1 MKVQTRRIVSIH
13 KAPVCMHSRAN
24 TPFHRQQGVALIS
37 AMLVVTMVATL
48 ASVALW
54 QQWRHVEVESAER
67 QRIQSSWLLSGAF
80 DWTRLILR
88 EDALA
93 GVAGASL
100 TSGSGQVSATGG
112 IDHLGEPW
120 ALPLKE
126 AKLSTFLAQDQQLR
140 EGDPEVFL
148 SGQVT
153 DAQSRINLSQWVEPN
168 DAKGQARLSPTMQL
182 RMSRLFGVLGLPGT
196 ELETLSQAW
205 LVATQAARS
214 RRSASIGAERPSNA
228 SNASIASALL
238 PLQTGQLQ
246 WLGIRAE
253 TVAALAPFVT
263 ILPES
268 TPVNLNTAS
277 AEVIYASVAGL
288 DLSSAQKFVQ
298 ARGQSHFDNLTDT
311 AKALG
316 VKSLDTGQFSVSSR
330 YFEVW
335 GRLRLEDR
343 TQEETALI
351 FRDAG
356 NTRLVWR
363 QKIAGIL
370 PPANQES
377 LLQSKKL

>member
-1 MKVQTRRIVSIH
+1 MTPHNQH
-13 KAPVCMHSRAN
+13 K
-24 TPFHRQQGVALIS
+24 QKGVALIS
-37 AMLVVTMVATL
+37 AMLVVSLVATL

-67 QRIQSSWLLSGAF
+67 QRIQSSWLLNGAF

-100 TSGSGQVSATGG
+100 SAGSGQVSAAGG
-112 IDHLGEPW
+112 VDHLGEPW

-153 DAQSRINLSQWVEPN
+153 DAQSRLNLTQWLEPN
-168 DAKGQARLSPTMQL
+168 DGKGPARFSANMQL
-182 RMSRLFGVLGLPGT
+182 SMSRLFGVLGLPGT
-196 ELETLSQAW
+196 ELEMMAQAW
-205 LVATQAARS
+205 LNATQAARQRIQS
-214 RRSASIGAERPSNA
+214 KQPNNGVNSMASVGASGTA
-228 SNASIASALL
+228 VLL
-238 PLQTGQLQ
+238 PQQIGQLQ
-246 WLGIRAE
+246 WLGVSAE
-253 TVAALAPFVT
+253 TLARLAPHLT

-268 TPVNLNTAS
+268 TPLNLNTAS

-298 ARGQSHFDNLTDT
+298 LRGQSHFVNLTDA

-316 VKSLDTGQFSVSSR
+316 VKSLDSAQFAVGSK

-351 FRDAG
+351 HRDSG
-356 NTRLVWR
+356 NTSFVWR

-370 PPANQES
+370 PPASQDS
-377 LLQSKKL
+377 LLQLAKP

>member
-1 MKVQTRRIVSIH
+1 MKVQTRRMVSTD
-13 KAPVCMHSRAN
+13 KVPVCMHSRAQ
-24 TPFHRQQGVALIS
+24 THPHRQKGVALIS
-37 AMLVVTMVATL
+37 AMLVVTLVATL

-100 TSGSGQVSATGG
+100 TSGDGKVSATGG

-153 DAQSRINLSQWVEPN
+153 DAQSRINLSQWVEPK
-168 DAKGQARLSPTMQL
+168 DAKGQTRLSPTMQL
-182 RMSRLFGVLGLPGT
+182 RLSRLFGVLGLPGT
-196 ELETLSQAW
+196 ELEALSQAW
-205 LVATQAARS
+205 LAATQAARNRNFAATS
-214 RRSASIGAERPSNA
+214 DRMSDT
-228 SNASIASALL
+228 SALL

-253 TVAALAPFVT
+253 TVAALMPYVT
-263 ILPES
+263 ILPEN

-277 AEVIYASVAGL
+277 AEVIYASVGGL

-298 ARGQSHFDNLTDT
+298 ARSQSHFDNLPDA

-316 VKSLDTGQFSVSSR
+316 VKSLDSAQFSVNSK
-330 YFEVW
+330 YFEAW

-351 FRDAG
+351 FRDGG

>member
-1 MKVQTRRIVSIH
+1 MKHAT
-13 KAPVCMHSRAN
+13 KHSQR
-24 TPFHRQQGVALIS
+24 GVALIS
-37 AMLVVTMVATL
+37 AMLVVSLVATL

-54 QQWRHVEVESAER
+54 QQWRYVEVESAER
-67 QRIQSSWLLSGAF
+67 QRVQSSWLLNGAF

-100 TSGSGQVSATGG
+100 SSGSGQVSASGG
-112 IDHLGEPW
+112 VDHLGEPW
-120 ALPLKE
+120 ALALKE
-126 AKLSTFLAQDQQLR
+126 AKLSTFLSQDKQLR

-153 DAQSRINLSQWVEPN
+153 DAQSRINLTQWLEAN
-168 DAKGQARLSPTMQL
+168 DGKGPARFSASMQL
-182 RMSRLFGVLGLPGT
+182 RMSRLFDVLGLPSA
-196 ELETLSQAW
+196 ELNIMAQAW
-205 LVATQAARS
+205 LNASQAARQ
-214 RRSASIGAERPSNA
+214 RSQTKSENGANNTGAPSSSVGTSGA
-228 SNASIASALL
+228 APLL
-238 PLQTGQLQ
+238 PLQIGQLQ
-246 WLGIRAE
+246 WLGVRPE
-253 TVAALAPFVT
+253 TVARLAPFLT

-268 TPVNLNTAS
+268 TPLNLNTAS
-277 AEVIYASVAGL
+277 AEVIYASVPGL

-298 ARGQSHFDNLTDT
+298 VRGQSHFDNLTDA

-316 VKSLDTGQFSVSSR
+316 VKNLDSAQFSLGSR

-335 GRLRLEDR
+335 GRMRLDDR

-351 FRDAG
+351 LRDAG
-356 NTRLVWR
+356 NTSMVWR

-377 LLQSKKL
+377 LLQSNKP